1 MSYDL
6 VTFNECRKLILRSFN
21 EILYNCDDY
30 YVKYSLFQFSLLGEN
45 FFRKYFQCNST
56 SVWGRVAYLTA
67 IVLNVGN
74 RY

>member
-6 VTFNECRKLILRSFN
+6 VTFNECRKLILHSFMK
-21 EILYNCDDY
+21 Y
-30 YVKYSLFQFSLLGEN
+30 YIIMMTTVVNYSFSQFSLLGEN

-56 SVWGRVAYLTA
+56 SVWGRAAYPTA

>member
-6 VTFNECRKLILRSFN
+6 VAFNVCCKLILHN
-21 EILYNCDDY
+21 LVKCYTIVMTTILSI
-30 YVKYSLFQFSLLGEN
+30 VSLILSLLGEN
-45 FFRKYFQCNST
+45 LFRKYFQCNST
-56 SVWGRVAYLTA
+56 SVWGRAAYLTA